1 MYFDEAFCVNI
12 LCRVNFFLMQYIEA
26 LTNRQN
32 FTLYFIYA
40 LEITVNL
47 VSLKVL

>member
-1 MYFDEAFCVNI
+1 MSV
-12 LCRVNFFLMQYIEA
+12 LCEYIMPSEFFLDAVYIEA
-26 LTNRQN
+26 LSNRQN
-32 FTLYFIYA
+32 FTLYFICA